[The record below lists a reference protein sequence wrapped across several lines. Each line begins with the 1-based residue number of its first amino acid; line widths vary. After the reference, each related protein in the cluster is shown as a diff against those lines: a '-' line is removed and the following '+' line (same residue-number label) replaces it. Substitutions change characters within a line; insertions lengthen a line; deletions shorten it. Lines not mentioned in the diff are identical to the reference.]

1 MINNKAIYEWY
12 MHPAFADVFN
22 ENNNRNNEEALFIA
36 AGAERNSD
44 AYTNGNYSQS
54 EMFRHFLPSL
64 GTYTD
69 LGLVDKTSNFVYG
82 RPNSN
87 IFLPSKYL
95 MDCFAA
101 DMNDSRFRYSFIS
114 AYSSYSIPAWGATY
128 EYGGSACA
136 KEITSTLATKFG
148 IPASNIGKK
157 VYPHFNLESNS
168 TADANYCQLAIWNAD
183 GTAKTTQDK
192 TDGNILHPAMPLD
205 PAEAHQYAVYC
216 SLKTLT
222 EEEKAQYP
230 GLVLN
235 VFDLYDENGTA
246 RATYDKPSAA
256 SALWLSIYPALSKFN
271 MPGNKFVGR
280 DVQRKLWM

>member
-1 MINNKAIYEWY
+1 
-12 MHPAFADVFN
+12 
-22 ENNNRNNEEALFIA
+22 
-36 AGAERNSD
+36 
-44 AYTNGNYSQS
+44 
-54 EMFRHFLPSL
+54 
-64 GTYTD
+64 
-69 LGLVDKTSNFVYG
+69 
-82 RPNSN
+82 
-87 IFLPSKYL
+87 

-157 VYPHFNLESNS
+157 VLSFILTWNPIVQPMLI
-168 TADANYCQLAIWNAD
+168 TCQLAIWNAD

-235 VFDLYDENGTA
+235 VFDLYDENG
-246 RATYDKPSAA
+246 AA
-256 SALWLSIYPALSKFN
+256 
-271 MPGNKFVGR
+271 
-280 DVQRKLWM
+280 

>member
-1 MINNKAIYEWY
+1 M
-12 MHPAFADVFN
+12 
-22 ENNNRNNEEALFIA
+22 
-36 AGAERNSD
+36 
-44 AYTNGNYSQS
+44 
-54 EMFRHFLPSL
+54 
-64 GTYTD
+64 
-69 LGLVDKTSNFVYG
+69 
-82 RPNSN
+82 
-87 IFLPSKYL
+87 
-95 MDCFAA
+95 
-101 DMNDSRFRYSFIS
+101 
-114 AYSSYSIPAWGATY
+114 
-128 EYGGSACA
+128 
-136 KEITSTLATKFG
+136 
-148 IPASNIGKK
+148 
-157 VYPHFNLESNS
+157 ESNS

-256 SALWLSIYPALSKFN
+256 SALWLSIYPALSKLDVYKRQVF
-271 MPGNKFVGR
+271 NKFSNGAFGASR
-280 DVQRKLWM
+280 LQQFDFCFTYL